1 MPHRESNDLLKAFE
15 KCASD
20 EAHDVAI
27 DTLRQIPPATYS
39 DVIERF
45 ATRSDMPRYIDGL
58 LYHLR
63 TETERPEAHWAAI
76 ESWLLEA
83 ILLSATKGGATD
95 PELDRVQAVDLVGR
109 LRTWRWSKG
118 QTSAFTA
125 RLITAARL
133 LCLTCLNQ
141 ALVAKNEQTV
151 RTWAQFMFDLRQREA
166 FEAFVRDLE
175 ISPQVAEIFRSIRN
189 EIDETDFFVLATLER
204 SGTHFA
210 RSVLVNYLGDEYVPF
225 HLTMQNV
232 ADRRLYLH
240 YPSEYKPA
248 QFTIKNAPIRD
259 FACQHSAEELNR
271 PELYVMM
278 LYRNPLD
285 YLVSIHHFYDLA
297 GERVYDPAYFVERL
311 DYHLDR
317 FIEVYL
323 GVRGVKRSRR
333 VFIASYEALMADTY
347 DVFEQMLRQFGWPI
361 HAEKLRHAI
370 DVSTLKRAKSTA
382 QELDN
387 RYFRASLV
395 PRSGDIGQW
404 RAYFTPDSLAHVKKR
419 LNEAGIALSEFQLD
433 ALPAHRLDDES
444 SAIVAESPATPAAE
458 AAPVAVAPAPEKAAP
473 PTPAAAA
480 KPKARPGKRRGRR

>member
-1 MPHRESNDLLKAFE
+1 MSRQKKPSLISAFE
-15 KCASD
+15 QHAAAGAH
-20 EAHDVAI
+20 EAAI
-27 DTLRQIPPATYS
+27 DALRQIPPEAYP
-39 DVIERF
+39 DVITHV
-45 ATRSDMPRYIDGL
+45 ASRSDMPRHIDGL

-63 TETERPEAHWAAI
+63 TETERPDAHWAAI
-76 ESWLLEA
+76 ESWLLDA
-83 ILLSATKGGATD
+83 IQRSATKGGASD

-109 LRTWRWSKG
+109 LHTWRWSKG
-118 QTSAFTA
+118 QTSPFTA
-125 RLITAARL
+125 RLTTAATL

-141 ALVAKNEQTV
+141 ALVAGNEQNV
-151 RTWAQFMFDLRQREA
+151 RTWAQFMFDLRQRAA

-175 ISPQVAEIFRSIRN
+175 ITPQIADIFRSIRN

-210 RSVLVNYLGDEYVPF
+210 RSVLVNYLGDEYIPF

-240 YPSEYKPA
+240 YPKEYKPA
-248 QFTIKNAPIRD
+248 QFSINNAPIRD
-259 FACQHSAEELNR
+259 FSCQHSAEELNK
-271 PELYVMM
+271 PDLYIMM

-297 GERVYDPAYFVERL
+297 GARVYEPDYFVERL

-323 GVRGVKRSRR
+323 GVRNVKRSRR
-333 VFIASYEALMADTY
+333 VFIASYEALMADPY

-361 HAEKLRHAI
+361 QSEKLRRAI

-395 PRSGDIGQW
+395 PRSGDVGQW
-404 RAYFTPDSLAHVKKR
+404 RKYFTPASLAHVKKR

-433 ALPAHRLDDES
+433 PVSADRLEEEALPATP
-444 SAIVAESPATPAAE
+444 VAEAT
-458 AAPVAVAPAPEKAAP
+458 VASAPAQ
-473 PTPAAAA
+473 AAASA
-480 KPKARPGKRRGRR
+480 RTARTKPEARPGKRR